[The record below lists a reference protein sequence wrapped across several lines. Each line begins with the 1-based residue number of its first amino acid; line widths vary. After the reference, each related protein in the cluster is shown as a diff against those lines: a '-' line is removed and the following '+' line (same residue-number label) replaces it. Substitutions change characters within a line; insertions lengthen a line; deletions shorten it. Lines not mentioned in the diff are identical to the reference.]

1 MILKYKLK
9 KGQSSKYTTTV
20 QSLREAKEGKY
31 YEKVESKIEMTMTQ
45 NVIEVHS
52 NGIIDLKVSIDS
64 SILWKN
70 GEEVAINKKDKI
82 FIMKMA
88 DNGEVITTSGTETQ
102 SPPAFPNREINP
114 GDIWTSEKEISIP
127 SQPEGIILKT
137 TYKFEGFEKFTN
149 VE

>member
-88 DNGEVITTSGTETQ
+88 DNGEVITTSGT
-102 SPPAFPNREINP
+102 
-114 GDIWTSEKEISIP
+114 
-127 SQPEGIILKT
+127 
-137 TYKFEGFEKFTN
+137 
-149 VE
+149 